1 MEAIM
6 VRVVVTGLGVVSPVG
21 NNVSEM
27 WDAVIN
33 ARSGVGPIT
42 HFDASEYST
51 RIAAE
56 VKNFTPEPY
65 LSRKEARRLDT
76 LLQFTVV
83 AAGQAVDDAGLEC
96 YAGLDRSRVGVL
108 IGAGIGGMRTMIDT
122 HTELLKRGPSAISPF
137 FVPSIITNMSGGL
150 VAERYKFSGPN
161 FSISSACATG
171 NHAIGEAME
180 MIRRGAADVMICG
193 AGEAAIVEL
202 GVGGFAAMRA
212 LSTQNDDPE
221 HACKPFDKNR
231 DGFVMGEGAA
241 VMVLERAE
249 HAQRRGARIYAEL
262 VGYATTA
269 DAYHMVAPDPEG
281 RGAAE
286 AMRLALVSAGLT
298 PEQVDYINA
307 HGTGTGLND
316 PIETK
321 AIKTVFGDYAYQ
333 VAISSTKAV
342 HGHLL
347 GGASALEAVITVL
360 AIRDG
365 IIPPTAN
372 LTTPDPECDLD
383 YVPLQARR
391 TPVRVAMSNGFGFG
405 GHNATVIFRHFEE

>member
-1 MEAIM
+1 M